1 MSEEKLIEMLEKNP
15 KKGHSLLIET
25 YGGYVYAVVADKLRD
40 LCSNEDIEDCV
51 SDIFVEL
58 FTGIHSY
65 DRSKGTLKA
74 YISVIAKR
82 VAINAYNSTAYR
94 RNNTI
99 STDSDEAVILK
110 TVENPCDDLDK
121 KAFRQRLWEIVDSL
135 GEPDSKIIVWQ
146 YFYGLK
152 LSDIAEK
159 MVMSVGAVQKRS
171 VRARKRIKQILEK
184 EYGKVNC
191 YE

>member
-1 MSEEKLIEMLEKNP
+1 MNEEKIVDMLEKNP
-15 KKGHSLLIET
+15 KKAHSLLIET
-25 YGGYVYAVVADKLRD
+25 YGRYVYAVVADKLRD

-51 SDIFVEL
+51 SDVFVEL
-58 FTGIHSY
+58 FTEIHGY
-65 DRSKGTLKA
+65 DSRKGTLKA

-82 VAINAYNSTAYR
+82 IAINTYNSTAYR
-94 RNNTI
+94 MNNTI
-99 STDSDEAVILK
+99 STDSDEGVILK
-110 TVENPCDDLDK
+110 TTENPCDDLDK

-135 GEPDSKIIVWQ
+135 GEPDSRIIVWQ

-171 VRARKRIKQILEK
+171 VRARKRIRQILEK